1 MASKSAKVSNS
12 GLVFQLHPL
21 ALINISDHFVRIRA
35 NGLAQGSGRVYGCLL
50 GQQNGREVSIS
61 NSFELKIIDGMEGPD
76 IDEAF
81 LIKKQDQY
89 KQTFAHL
96 DVVGWY
102 STGSQAEPSDM
113 VLHKKI
119 IALNESPAF
128 LLLDTDVSH
137 QHKELPLGLFESEV
151 QNVDGSPTTI
161 FVAADYVIQTSE
173 AERIGVNQ
181 VARVLPSGNDSGSE
195 QLIAH
200 YSSLHAAIK
209 MLSGRIAS
217 LHTTLTQMV
226 EGQIP
231 MDHGLMREAASL
243 LQRLPLV
250 DSEKFVAHSTT
261 EFNDAL
267 LMVLMSS
274 LTKGSNQMLEYVEKI
289 NLAYS
294 RP

>member
-1 MASKSAKVSNS
+1 MASKGIKTSNS

-35 NGLAQGSGRVYGCLL
+35 NGLAQGSGRVCGCLL

-81 LIKKQDQY
+81 LTRKQDQY
-89 KQTFAHL
+89 KQTFANL

-102 STGSQAEPSDM
+102 STGSQTEPTDM
-113 VLHKKI
+113 ILHKKI
-119 IALNESPAF
+119 MVLNESPAF

-137 QHKELPLGLFESEV
+137 QHKELPLGLYESELH
-151 QNVDGSPTTI
+151 NVDGSATHQ
-161 FVAADYVIQTSE
+161 FVAAEYVIQTSE

-217 LHTTLTQMV
+217 LHTTLRQMV
-226 EGQIP
+226 QGEVT
-231 MDHGLMREAASL
+231 MDHGLLRDASGL

-250 DSEKFVAHSTT
+250 DSASFSADSTT
-261 EFNDAL
+261 EFNDAML
-267 LMVLMSS
+267 TVLMSS